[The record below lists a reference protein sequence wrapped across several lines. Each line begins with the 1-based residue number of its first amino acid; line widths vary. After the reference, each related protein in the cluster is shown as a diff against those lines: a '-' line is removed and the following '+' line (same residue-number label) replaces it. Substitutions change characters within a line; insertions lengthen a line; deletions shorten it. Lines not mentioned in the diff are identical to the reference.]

1 LAVVREL
8 LEWGA
13 AKDAADSS
21 GFTALHAAC
30 LYGHLEVVREL
41 LAHGVSTG
49 LATIFGGTA
58 LSIARQVG
66 GNAAIAKLLEE
77 AALATP

>member
-1 LAVVREL
+1 
-8 LEWGA
+8 
-13 AKDAADSS
+13 
-21 GFTALHAAC
+21 
-30 LYGHLEVVREL
+30 LEVVREL

-66 GNAAIAKLLEE
+66 GNAAIAHLLEE